1 MSAGFFSQPT
11 SAKPTV
17 VLSDDE
23 ESDEENTKSDP
34 AITAD
39 EESSAMIRKMMS
51 NKVPLLFLFIIL
63 YDVRNEH
70 NTHRILEDMLIGAGY
85 GPRDVCHVRS
95 WDFSFIPF
103 R

>member
-70 NTHRILEDMLIGAGY
+70 NTHRILEDIL
-85 GPRDVCHVRS
+85 HVNWRWIWTS
-95 WDFSFIPF
+95 RRLS
-103 R
+103 RAQLGL